1 MTTNN
6 PRLLLAVAALVAL
19 VPLAADATLSR
30 AVPFEDKVDHASAI
44 VLGRCV
50 AQESR
55 WDGAHKWILTYSRFQ
70 VEKALK
76 GQAVGELTIVTP
88 GGSVAG
94 THQETIGVPKFRE
107 GEDVVLFVRNTKAG
121 PTVLY
126 FEQGAYRIVKEGTER
141 MVVPATSAAV
151 LIDSQRGKAVTPESP
166 RTLRDFEQ
174 GVKETIRRSEAM
186 RMELVERRKQEAS
199 FWRTVQ
205 RNKAL
210 VILALLGAILATW
223 QLVKRW

>member
-1 MTTNN
+1 MTANN
-6 PRLLLAVAALVAL
+6 PRFLLAVAALAVL
-19 VPLAADATLSR
+19 VPLTADATLVR
-30 AVPFEDKVDHASAI
+30 AVPFEEKVENASAI

-55 WDGAHKWILTYSRFQ
+55 WDGAHKWILTYSRFR

-76 GQAVGELTIVTP
+76 GQPVAELTIVTP
-88 GGSVAG
+88 GGSVDG
-94 THQETIGVPKFRE
+94 THQDTIGVPKFQE

-174 GVKETIRRSEAM
+174 GVRDTVRRSEAM
-186 RMELVERRKQEAS
+186 RMELIERRKQEAS
-199 FWRTVQ
+199 FWRTLQ

-210 VILALLGAILATW
+210 VLLALIGAVLATW

>member
-1 MTTNN
+1 MTANN
-6 PRLLLAVAALVAL
+6 PRLLLAVALAALL
-19 VPLAADATLSR
+19 PLAADATLSR
-30 AVPFEDKVDHASAI
+30 AVPFEEKVEHAAAI
-44 VLGRCV
+44 VVGRCV

-55 WDGAHKWILTYSRFQ
+55 WDDAHKWILTYSRFR

-76 GQAVGELTIVTP
+76 GQPVPEVTIVTP
-88 GGSVAG
+88 GGSVDG
-94 THQETIGVPKFRE
+94 THQDTIGVPKFRE

-126 FEQGAYRIVKEGTER
+126 FEQGAYRIVNEGTER

-166 RTLRDFEQ
+166 RTLRAFEE
-174 GVKETIRRSEAM
+174 GVRETIRRSEAM

-199 FWRTVQ
+199 LWRTLQ

-210 VILALLGAILATW
+210 VILALIGAVLATW

>member
-1 MTTNN
+1 MATNN
-6 PRLLLAVAALVAL
+6 SRLSLAVAALIAL

-30 AVPFEDKVDHASAI
+30 AVSFEEKVGNAAAI
-44 VLGRCV
+44 VVGSCV

-55 WDGAHKWILTYSRFQ
+55 WDQAHKWILTYSRFR

-76 GQAVGELTIVTP
+76 GQPVAEMTIVTP
-88 GGSVAG
+88 GGSVG
-94 THQETIGVPKFRE
+94 EIHQETIGVPKFRE

-126 FEQGAYRIVKEGTER
+126 FEQGAYRIVKEGSER

-151 LIDSQRGKAVTPESP
+151 LIDTQRGMAVTPESP
-166 RTLRDFEQ
+166 RTLRDFER
-174 GVKETIRRSEAM
+174 VVRETVRRNESVQ
-186 RMELVERRKQEAS
+186 MELLERRKQEAS
-199 FWRTVQ
+199 FWRTLQ

-210 VILALLGAILATW
+210 VALALIGAALATW